1 MADDSSLVDRTVKL
15 VKDITER
22 EYVKKAELTAFKSEF
37 NGGAF
42 AFNAAGGGI
51 TGIKLEHTFLDPIG
65 DMMKKRE
72 KAKEAA
78 EARTRNEHP
87 EQLKSAAA
95 KAQTTADKAITKANG
110 ANRRINALSRDINQK
125 LRRKADKSA
134 VSVANNRQNS
144 QLSALRSTQV
154 AALRREADQANLS
167 VQQLQNQIDRLNSR
181 F

>member
-1 MADDSSLVDRTVKL
+1 MAETTPPDSGIVKWF
-15 VKDITER
+15 KDHTER
-22 EYVKKAELTAFKSEF
+22 EYVKKTELTALKSEI
-37 NGGAF
+37 NGANF
-42 AFNAAGGGI
+42 AANGVNGEFTLA
-51 TGIKLEHTFLDPIG
+51 KLEYTAWDPIG
-65 DMMKKRE
+65 DYQQKRAE
-72 KAKEAA
+72 DKARGRGEL
-78 EARTRNEHP
+78 P
-87 EQLKSAAA
+87 SQLKAASRE
-95 KAQTTADKAITKANG
+95 AQTTADKALTKANG

-167 VQQLQNQIDRLNSR
+167 VQQLNNQIARLNSR